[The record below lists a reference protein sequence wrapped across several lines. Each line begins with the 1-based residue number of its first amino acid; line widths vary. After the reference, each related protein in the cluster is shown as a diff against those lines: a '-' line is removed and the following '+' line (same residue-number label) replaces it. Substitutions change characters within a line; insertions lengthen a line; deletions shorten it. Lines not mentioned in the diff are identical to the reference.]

1 VLPASTPFGL
11 GIDHLGPALAF
22 HVVLGFTIGLGS
34 LDLGSLG
41 FDALVPESP
50 SLSVHLVSP

>member
-1 VLPASTPFGL
+1 
-11 GIDHLGPALAF
+11 
-22 HVVLGFTIGLGS
+22 LGS

-50 SLSVHLVSP
+50 SLSVHLVFSIVGLCLTIPRSGSG